1 MSQCLAI
8 WIHSLI
14 RERRQI
20 RDVGAITRWQRNDAH
35 EEGMALRRRLG
46 KSLALGAL
54 GAVALTSALAQDLL
68 AQDLDVGKSPAQIF
82 AEACAACHRSP
93 RQLRNNAS
101 AAFLRE
107 HYTTGSRM
115 AAAMAG
121 YIAAV
126 GVETRA
132 APPVRPPAVNLD
144 KDLMHPPADIPA
156 QETTPRRTQN
166 GVAKP
171 LRRGPEN
178 NLPRLPSVLP
188 EAKETGA
195 TTPPPTARSA
205 TATTPQGSPPLE
217 PFEE

>member
-35 EEGMALRRRLG
+35 KEGMALRRRLG

-54 GAVALTSALAQDLL
+54 GAVALTSALAQDLLAQDLL

-115 AAAMAG
+115 AAAMA
-121 YIAAV
+121 
-126 GVETRA
+126 
-132 APPVRPPAVNLD
+132 
-144 KDLMHPPADIPA
+144 
-156 QETTPRRTQN
+156 
-166 GVAKP
+166 
-171 LRRGPEN
+171 
-178 NLPRLPSVLP
+178 
-188 EAKETGA
+188 
-195 TTPPPTARSA
+195 
-205 TATTPQGSPPLE
+205 
-217 PFEE
+217 